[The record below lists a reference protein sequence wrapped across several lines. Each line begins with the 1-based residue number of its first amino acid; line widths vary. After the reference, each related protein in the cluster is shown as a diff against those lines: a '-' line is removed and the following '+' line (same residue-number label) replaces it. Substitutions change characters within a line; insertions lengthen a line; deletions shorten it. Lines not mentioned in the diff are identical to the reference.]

1 MAGTEPKQQKQK
13 QQQRQRATIAT
24 CRSDVHSILV
34 KHTHECISASWAH
47 GPYAQRFS
55 THRCVEPYA
64 NIRIS
69 HAHLYTYT
77 AWQKKKQENF
87 RWKRKSTAT
96 KRAQEFIIKG
106 KGFF

>member
-77 AWQKKKQENF
+77 AWQKKK
-87 RWKRKSTAT
+87 
-96 KRAQEFIIKG
+96 G
-106 KGFF
+106 KF